1 MKQIITFLFV
11 GLFGLSLS
19 AQDKIAKIE
28 FESET
33 IDYGTIN
40 KGADGIRVF
49 KFKNTGTAPLI
60 ITRVK
65 SSCGCTVP
73 KKPDEPVLP
82 GMTGEI
88 EVKYDTNR
96 VMPIRKT
103 ITVTS
108 NAETPTIALKI
119 KGLVVDPNKT
129 SVLENKNNIPEEEV
143 ILSNTD
149 QQIQVTMKTNGFEL
163 LKYYL
168 AKPDLIIDFSEQ
180 IDKSDKA
187 YIWTKNKGFLG
198 LSSQFS
204 KNIEIL
210 NIVPK
215 MH

>member
-1 MKQIITFLFV
+1 MFTRIKMKKMKKIVSILLI
-11 GLFGLSLS
+11 GLFSLS
-19 AQDKIAKIE
+19 INAQDKIAKIE

-40 KGADGIRVF
+40 KGADGVRVF
-49 KFKNTGTAPLI
+49 KFKNTGSAPLI

-129 SVLENKNNIPEEEV
+129 SVLEK
-143 ILSNTD
+143 
-149 QQIQVTMKTNGFEL
+149 
-163 LKYYL
+163 
-168 AKPDLIIDFSEQ
+168 
-180 IDKSDKA
+180 
-187 YIWTKNKGFLG
+187 KNKSL
-198 LSSQFS
+198 
-204 KNIEIL
+204 IEQ
-210 NIVPK
+210 
-215 MH
+215 